1 MGGSKMYELVK
12 VGYDKLVGEIIK
24 LDGDS
29 AYIQCYEDTCNNSIL
44 IQPDLLSEIQSKEL
58 NNPLLS
64 NSVQVFSIKFST
76 VFKDHF
82 KSLLNTQIQFSFPEV
97 LMFLH
102 LIQPNFGASNQQ
114 KSDKAI
120 CCLKEIFSVQ
130 FMKIVFSQIT
140 KSWSHQ
146 NARVELHSSP
156 QLVNIIS
163 MKKFWNL
170 N

>member
-1 MGGSKMYELVK
+1 MYFPLLILVVVAERMGGSKMYELVK

-29 AYIQCYEDTCNNSIL
+29 AYIQCYEDTCNNSVL

-82 KSLLNTQIQFSFPEV
+82 KSLLNTPIQFSSPEV
-97 LMFLH
+97 LMSLH

-114 KSDKAI
+114 K
-120 CCLKEIFSVQ
+120 
-130 FMKIVFSQIT
+130 
-140 KSWSHQ
+140 
-146 NARVELHSSP
+146 
-156 QLVNIIS
+156 
-163 MKKFWNL
+163 
-170 N
+170 

>member
-1 MGGSKMYELVK
+1 MYELVK

-29 AYIQCYEDTCNNSIL
+29 AYIQCYEDTCNNSVL

-82 KSLLNTQIQFSFPEV
+82 KSLLNTPIQFSSPEV
-97 LMFLH
+97 LMSLH

-114 KSDKAI
+114 K
-120 CCLKEIFSVQ
+120 
-130 FMKIVFSQIT
+130 
-140 KSWSHQ
+140 
-146 NARVELHSSP
+146 
-156 QLVNIIS
+156 
-163 MKKFWNL
+163 
-170 N
+170 